1 MDAENVGA
9 VIESKKS
16 ARERIFAVDRRAWA
30 RACDLGMPAAVSY
43 LVLACGTGGDQRTTG
58 WSVDAITRHTGIGR
72 PRAKK
77 AVQAL
82 RDHGLVPRRSWM
94 TRCPGEHD
102 GPTTHY
108 LSRSDP

>member
-43 LVLACGTGGDQRTTG
+43 LVLACGTGGDQRTTR

-72 PRAKK
+72 PRAQK
-77 AVQAL
+77 AVEAL
-82 RDHGLVPRRSWM
+82 RRECLVEVEKGGTRPRYRL
-94 TRCPGEHD
+94 R
-102 GPTTHY
+102 
-108 LSRSDP
+108 